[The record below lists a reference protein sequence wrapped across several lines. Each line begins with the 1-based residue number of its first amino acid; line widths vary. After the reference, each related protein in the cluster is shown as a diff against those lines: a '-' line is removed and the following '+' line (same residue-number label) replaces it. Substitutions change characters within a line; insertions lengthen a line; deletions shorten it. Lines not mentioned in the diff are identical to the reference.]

1 MRQPTSLRSRLA
13 FSFAVL
19 ATWNSNNVPLGVSA
33 SKSSDENA
41 DLFYEFVTRPD
52 IAAPRWNVKIHDE
65 KALAPGYWF
74 VAPYKDLK
82 QESYSAWNGPHIYDG
97 HGELVWSGSPKFQH
111 YNTYDFRAT
120 EVEGRQMISLITHKD
135 EAGFIIDETYQVRKT
150 VNMTSEVS
158 EWAAKHLRPDRT
170 ANMHEFYVMANGTR
184 ALMLTKVFEESSVEE
199 SKTIGFDG
207 HCAAHWE
214 GFKEIDLTTDEV
226 LFEWNSHGHIGLD
239 ENTNFPRPVNA
250 MCSGGQAG
258 GYDSPHTNSIDKFPD
273 GDYLVSGRHTDTIY
287 KISHRDGS
295 IVWRLGG
302 KKNDFHFANDEATFA
317 RQHHAKIVSQ
327 NRTHTVLSMFDNSVG
342 ISRKDDF
349 ENARSRGL
357 ILALRTDLTPMTAEL
372 VQQFELAERQRV
384 RAKGD
389 LQILPNNNAFIC
401 WVKAS
406 GLSEHTPDGRVLMEA
421 AFKLDHADTYRGYK
435 FPWVG
440 RPSAPPDIQALTVQS
455 GKVTNTTVHVSWN
468 GATEV
473 KTWKVY
479 GTNSTD
485 DSERLVASA
494 ARQGFETRLSF
505 SGYAGSVYAEAIDV
519 DGNVL
524 GRSGTFTI
532 MVPSTPRSRSIF
544 FSPIV
549 TIVFALLT
557 CTVALVVVL
566 VGLYSRDSQLLRWR
580 SRVTRY
586 SAVNEIDGEHEE
598 KGLAM
603 SEEDDD
609 VLYDCPPKYSSPIP

>member
-1 MRQPTSLRSRLA
+1 MLQSTGLGFRLT

-19 ATWNSNNVPLGVSA
+19 ATWTSNNALLGVSA
-33 SKSSDENA
+33 KKSGGENA
-41 DLFYEFVTRPD
+41 ELFYEFVTRPD
-52 IAAPRWNVKIHDE
+52 IAAPKWNVKIYDE
-65 KALAPGYWF
+65 EALSPGYWF

-97 HGELVWSGSPKFQH
+97 HGELIWSGSPMFQH
-111 YNTYDFRAT
+111 YNTYDFRAA
-120 EVEGRQMISLITHKD
+120 EVEGKQMITLITHKD

-150 VNMTSEVS
+150 VSMTSEVS
-158 EWAAKHLRPDRT
+158 EWAAKHLRPERT

-184 ALMLTKVFEESSVEE
+184 ALMLTKVFEKSSVEE

-207 HCAAHWE
+207 NCAAHWE
-214 GFKEIDLTTDEV
+214 GFKEVDLTTDKV
-226 LFEWNSHGHIGLD
+226 LFEWNGHGHIGLD
-239 ENTNFPRPVNA
+239 ENTNFPRPVDS
-250 MCSGGQAG
+250 MCKGGQIG

-287 KISHRDGS
+287 KISHQDGS

-302 KKNDFHFANDEATFA
+302 KTSDFHFVDDDATFA

-327 NRTHTVLSMFDNSVG
+327 NQTHTVLSMFDNSVG
-342 ISRKDDF
+342 ISPKDDF
-349 ENARSRGL
+349 ANARSRGL
-357 ILALRTDLTPMTAEL
+357 ILSLRTDINPMTAEK
-372 VQQFELAERQRV
+372 VQTFELSERQRV

-389 LQILPNNNAFIC
+389 LQLLPNNNAFIC

-406 GLSEHTPDGRVLMEA
+406 GVSEHASDGRVLMEA
-421 AFKLDHADTYRGYK
+421 AFKMDHADSYRGYK

-455 GKVTNTTVHVSWN
+455 GKVLNTTVHVSWN

-473 KTWKVY
+473 KTWNVY

-485 DSERLVASA
+485 DSAQLVASA
-494 ARQGFETRLSF
+494 ARHGFETRLSF
-505 SGYAGSVYAEAIDV
+505 SGYAESVYAEAIDV
-519 DGNVL
+519 EGNVL
-524 GRSGTFTI
+524 GRSGTFMI
-532 MVPSTPRSRSIF
+532 MASSTPPSRSIF

-549 TIVFALLT
+549 TIIFALLS
-557 CTVALVVVL
+557 CTVALLVVL
-566 VGLYSRDSQLLRWR
+566 VGFSSPNSQLFRWR
-580 SRVTRY
+580 GKVMQY
-586 SAVNEIDGEHEE
+586 SVVNECEGEPNE
-598 KGLAM
+598 KGM
-603 SEEDDD
+603 IITEGNDD